1 MLISTATAG
10 QVDLIVSTGGF
21 GLQFWDGAGTL
32 GNGAIDGG
40 TATWNNATTNW
51 TAADGLVN
59 APWQGGFAVFQ
70 GTAGTVTLGEPIALE
85 GMQFRTSGY
94 LVEGGGFGLAAA
106 PDTIIRVDPGVTATV
121 NAPIADGAGG
131 PTLLTKGDAG
141 LLVLG
146 GTNSYTGGTLVDG
159 GALQVGADLNLGAA
173 SGALGLD
180 AGTLVTTA
188 SFASGARRDAGR
200 EWRHLRDRR
209 RHPADARRRDRRH
222 GPAFQ
227 DRCGHARPLRHEHL
241 FRRHVPR
248 WRACWPSPATPISV
262 PPADCSI
269 SPAERC
275 ASTPASTPRQAA
287 P

>member
-1 MLISTATAG
+1 MAPN
-10 QVDLIVSTGGF
+10 
-21 GLQFWDGAGTL
+21 TL

-40 TATWNNATTNW
+40 TAIWNNAATNW

-106 PDTIIRVDPGVTATV
+106 PDAIIRVDPGVTATV

-131 PTLLTKGDAG
+131 PTLLTKSDAG

-146 GTNSYTGGTLVDG
+146 GTNSYTGGTLVEG
-159 GALQVGADLNLGAA
+159 GALQVGADLNLGAT

-180 AGTLVTTA
+180 AGTLITTA
-188 SFASGARRDAGR
+188 SFASGRAVTLGG

-209 RHPADARRRDRRH
+209 RHPADAGRRDRRH
-222 GPAFQ
+222 RPAFQ

-248 WRACWPSPATPISV
+248 WRGAGCRRRRQSGCGRRTARFRRWNA
-262 PPADCSI
+262 AL
-269 SPAERC
+269 RRRLQ
-275 ASTPASTPRQAA
+275 PRGKPRRDAREPRRNDRHQRQ
-287 P
+287 